1 VIPVEFQVQS
11 TESPVAMLVVAGKND
26 STLPFATPTETVRA
40 NPVREQPKT
49 VRAALKSITLNK
61 LRITFIMVHPVCSV
75 CFWPEKL
82 AKPNGRAPTVTA
94 ENVLSEN
101 FTPINR

>member
-1 VIPVEFQVQS
+1 VEFQFQI
-11 TESPVAMLVVAGKND
+11 TWSPVAMLVVAGKND
-26 STLPFATPTETVRA
+26 STLPFATPTVTTRA

-49 VRAALKSITLNK
+49 ARAALKSITLNK

-82 AKPNGRAPTVTA
+82 AKPNGRVPTVTA